1 MQNSASPEN
10 PVSKVNFYKG
20 GPYMIEGPCVIVD
33 SDGKEIV
40 KEGKIFL
47 CRCGQSTKK
56 PFCDG
61 THKNYE
67 FDK

>member
-1 MQNSASPEN
+1 
-10 PVSKVNFYKG
+10 
-20 GPYMIEGPCVIVD
+20 MIEGPCVIVD
-33 SDGKEIV
+33 SDGREIV

-61 THKNYE
+61 AHKKYE

>member
-1 MQNSASPEN
+1 MENSLSAKEMLN
-10 PVSKVNFYKG
+10 KVIYFKG
-20 GPYMIEGPCVIVD
+20 GPYQIEGPCALID
-33 SDGKEIV
+33 SDGNEIV

-47 CRCGQSTKK
+47 CRCGQSSRK

-61 THKNYE
+61 SHKKYE

>member
-1 MQNSASPEN
+1 MKNSNSEQNPA
-10 PVSKVNFYKG
+10 SKVKYFKG
-20 GPYMIEGPCVIVD
+20 GPYQVEGPCIIID
-33 SDGKEIV
+33 NDGNEVV

-47 CRCGQSTKK
+47 CRCGHSSNK

-61 THKNYE
+61 SHKKYN